1 MVAPHPS
8 GAAGAEPA
16 ARAERLERP
25 EVGRRV
31 PGPRPDLW
39 ARLPL
44 GKVAVVA
51 LLLAAWEVLPAALHA
66 NPLLFPRATTVLRVW
81 VRGIESG
88 EILTYAERSLAVL
101 VLGMALGVVGAF
113 LLAVLALF
121 TRAGRD
127 FLDVMTSM
135 FNPLPAIA
143 LFPLAL
149 LWFGLGIKSL
159 LFVLIHATIW
169 PMALSVFTGFATVPR
184 TLVLVGRNF
193 GLRGWP
199 LAAAIYFPA
208 ALPAIVTGLRIA
220 WAFAWRTLIAAEL
233 VFGVI
238 GGQGGLGWYI
248 YLKRYYLETPAVF
261 AGLATIVLIGLLV
274 EHGIFRTIEERTV
287 RRWGMSL

>member
-1 MVAPHPS
+1 MTEQAKRKPGLGRAWGQWRG
-8 GAAGAEPA
+8 GAVSR
-16 ARAERLERP
+16 AR
-25 EVGRRV
+25 
-31 PGPRPDLW
+31 W
-39 ARLPL
+39 TRLPT
-44 GKVAVVA
+44 GKVLTVV
-51 LLLAAWEVLPAALHA
+51 LLLAAWETLPTVLHA

-81 VRGIESG
+81 VRGLETG
-88 EILTYAERSLAVL
+88 EIIAYAERSLGVL
-101 VLGMALGVVGAF
+101 LLGMALGITGAF
-113 LLAVLALF
+113 ALAVLALF

-127 FLDVMTSM
+127 FLEVMASM

-149 LWFGLGIKSL
+149 LWFGLGIRSM

-169 PMALSVFTGFATVPR
+169 PMALSVFTGFATVPA
-184 TLVLVGRNF
+184 TLVLVGRNL

-199 LAAAIYFPA
+199 LAAAIYIPA
-208 ALPAIVTGLRIA
+208 ALPAIVTGVRIA

-248 YLKRYYLETPAVF
+248 YQKRYYLETPAVF
-261 AGLATIVLIGLLV
+261 AGLGTIVLIGLIV